1 MNEQDL
7 FPQNAPRKSFI
18 QRNPISVKIT
28 LIGAL
33 ILILYFPVNM
43 VRGLINERETT
54 AVHATSEVH
63 EKWSSSQ
70 NIIGPVLT
78 IPYYEKVEKNGNEK
92 SDEKVKKVK
101 EYLHLLPER
110 LNIKGDL
117 NTQDLKRGL
126 HEIVVYNAPV
136 KLTGQFILPESIAGI
151 APEDMLY
158 EEATLNMGITDMR
171 GISEQVTV
179 QWNEDTLVFN
189 PGLESNHFL
198 RSGISTRINMSTFT
212 KQADRSINFEINIK
226 LKGSESINFAP
237 LGKTTSVALTSNCVT
252 PSFSGAFLPEQ
263 RDVNEKGFTS
273 SWKVLNLN
281 RNYSQLL
288 SGNKWD
294 FTISESIF
302 GVNLLIP
309 VQQYQKSMRS
319 VKYALLV
326 IVLTFVVS
334 FFAEIM
340 QKKNIHPFQYLLIGL
355 ALCLFYTL
363 LVAISEH
370 LGFTLSYAIAAMMT
384 IVLLIFYMI
393 GVLKVKKTALMIGGL
408 LTFLYIYIFI
418 LIQMETYAL
427 LAGSIG
433 LFVILAIVMYYSQ
446 KINWNNTQEQ

>member
-7 FPQNAPRKSFI
+7 FPQNTPRKSFI

-43 VRGLINERETT
+43 VKGLINERETT

-92 SDEKVKKVK
+92 NDEKVKKVK
-101 EYLHLLPER
+101 EYLHLLPET
-110 LNIKGDL
+110 LDIKGNL

-136 KLTGQFILPESIAGI
+136 RLTGQFIFPESIAGI

-171 GISEQVTV
+171 GISEQVAV
-179 QWNEDTLVFN
+179 QWNGDTLVFN

-198 RSGISTRINMSTFT
+198 SSGISTRINMSTFT
-212 KQADRSINFEINIK
+212 KQADRSVNFEINIK

-237 LGKTTSVALTSNCVT
+237 LGKTTSVALTSNCLT

-294 FTISESIF
+294 FTISQSIF

-340 QKKNIHPFQYLLIGL
+340 QKKNIHPFQYLLVGL

-384 IVLLIFYMI
+384 IILLTFYMT
-393 GVLKVKKTALMIGGL
+393 GVLKVKKTAFMIGEL

>member
-7 FPQNAPRKSFI
+7 FPRNAPRKSFI

-43 VRGLINERETT
+43 VKGLINERETT
-54 AVHATSEVH
+54 AMHATSEVH
-63 EKWSSSQ
+63 EKWSGSQ
-70 NIIGPVLT
+70 NIIGPILT

-92 SDEKVKKVK
+92 NDEKVKKVK
-101 EYLHLLPER
+101 DYLHLLPET
-110 LNIKGDL
+110 LDIKGDL

-136 KLTGQFILPESIAGI
+136 RLTGKFIFPENIAGI

-171 GISEQVTV
+171 GISEQVAV

-198 RSGISTRINMSTFT
+198 SSGISTRINMSTFM
-212 KQADRSINFEINIK
+212 KHADRSVDFEINIK

-237 LGKTTSVALTSNCVT
+237 LGKTTSVALASNCLT

-273 SWKVLNLN
+273 NWKVLNLN

-288 SGNKWD
+288 PGNKWD
-294 FTISESIF
+294 FTISQSIF

-340 QKKNIHPFQYLLIGL
+340 QKKNIHPFQYLLVGL

-370 LGFTLSYAIAAMMT
+370 LGFTLSYTIAAMMT
-384 IVLLIFYMI
+384 IVLLTFYMI
-393 GVLKVKKTALMIGGL
+393 GVLKVKKTAFMIGGL